1 MCVHAEHVGVMCVNV
16 VLKFSSCMESLM
28 QLLLTVQEL
37 RGMLDL
43 INTHSI
49 FANATPLSTAAT
61 DCVGYLLRKGASVDV
76 QDKVG
81 ITALHLAARNG

>member
-1 MCVHAEHVGVMCVNV
+1 MDLRSTHPMFDSTAVHY
-16 VLKFSSCMESLM
+16 
-28 QLLLTVQEL
+28 
-37 RGMLDL
+37 
-43 INTHSI
+43 
-49 FANATPLSTAAT
+49 TPLSTGAA